1 MPLPPVSVSASTPFF
16 MTNPGAML
24 GMGLMGFLGGERAN
38 SATQASTRE
47 QMAFQERM
55 SNTAY
60 QRAVGD
66 LQKAG
71 LNPMLAYG
79 SPASAPQG
87 ASYQAQNTLEAGAA
101 NSARGVQMQLMKD
114 QAANVAADTDVKTE
128 QAEGQKIQNEIQR
141 LALKKEGYNVPLY
154 EQHSA
159 ADLSTKIGNLNQ
171 INAQIGKLIQDVQT
185 GKANESQLRA
195 MVPQLKALTQ
205 NLNLDAKEKAA
216 LAAMWEKLPE
226 MKYGKEIL
234 PMLQMLKS
242 IIGK

>member
-1 MPLPPVSVSASTPFF
+1 MS
-16 MTNPGAML
+16 NPGAML
-24 GMGLMGFLGGERAN
+24 GMGLLGFLGGERAN
-38 SATQASTRE
+38 SATQASSRE

-101 NSARGVQMQLMKD
+101 NSARGVQMQLMTD
-114 QAANVAADTDVKTE
+114 QAENVAADTAVKTE
-128 QAEGQKIQNEIQR
+128 QAEGHKIQNEVSR
-141 LALKKEGYNVPLY
+141 LALKKEGYNVPFY

-159 ADLSTKIGNLNQ
+159 ADLSAKIGNINQ
-171 INAQIGKLIQDVQT
+171 VNAQIGKLIQDVST
-185 GKANESQLRA
+185 GKANEAQLRE
-195 MVPQLKALTQ
+195 MVPKLKALTQ
-205 NLNLDAKEKAA
+205 NLNLDAKEKVA
-216 LAAMWEKLPE
+216 LASMWEKLPE

-242 IIGK
+242 ILGK

>member
-1 MPLPPVSVSASTPFF
+1 
-16 MTNPGAML
+16 
-24 GMGLMGFLGGERAN
+24 
-38 SATQASTRE
+38 
-47 QMAFQERM
+47 MAFQERM

-87 ASYQAQNTLEAGAA
+87 ASYQAQNSVEAGAA

-114 QAANVAADTDVKTE
+114 QAENVSADTEVKGA
-128 QAEGQKIQNEIQR
+128 QAEGQKLENDIKR
-141 LALKKEGYNVPLY
+141 LALKKEGYNVPFY

-159 ADLSTKIGNLNQ
+159 ADLSSKIGNINQ
-171 INAQIGKLIQDVQT
+171 INAQIGKLIQDVST
-185 GKANESQLRA
+185 GKANEAQLRE
-195 MVPQLKALTQ
+195 MVPKLKALTQ

-216 LAAMWEKLPE
+216 LASMWEKLPE

-242 IIGK
+242 ILGK